1 MGNIIQGIK
10 NVLLNRN
17 TVTILAVIAGV
28 IALWFFYDIT
38 LSNAIDPQRVP
49 VATRTIT
56 AKEMIT
62 AEDFEFV
69 EINSEFL
76 NNANVITNSN
86 QLVGYY
92 VKNETSITEGAMFY
106 REQVVEKS
114 ELKEREQEDLP
125 NGYTLYW
132 LQVDNNSTYANSIYP
147 GDKIDLWLKAEI
159 TNSIVYDEFINSIEV
174 LSVKDSTGQNVFDAN
189 NAGREPEWLAFAV
202 TTEMFEY
209 LELIERIS
217 GMQLFPVPRNELYTT
232 EGAEVS
238 YSNEALKGLIE
249 SYAGFT
255 PGTTSTATS
264 DQNTSNPTE

>member
-28 IALWFFYDIT
+28 IALWFFYDMT

-92 VKNETSITEGAMFY
+92 VKNETSITEARCFIGN
-106 REQVVEKS
+106 KL
-114 ELKEREQEDLP
+114 LKK
-125 NGYTLYW
+125 
-132 LQVDNNSTYANSIYP
+132 AN
-147 GDKIDLWLKAEI
+147 
-159 TNSIVYDEFINSIEV
+159 
-174 LSVKDSTGQNVFDAN
+174 
-189 NAGREPEWLAFAV
+189 
-202 TTEMFEY
+202 
-209 LELIERIS
+209 
-217 GMQLFPVPRNELYTT
+217 
-232 EGAEVS
+232 
-238 YSNEALKGLIE
+238 
-249 SYAGFT
+249 
-255 PGTTSTATS
+255 
-264 DQNTSNPTE
+264 